1 MCIQRHVIKYQ
12 NMAGVRISSLREV
25 PTSLSAMPEFMD
37 FLQSQAEALDV
48 LTQNMETLGREEEDT
63 GFQSCIRFNGI
74 PILPPVMDEGR
85 CLEMQHYRQLATGVE
100 HRLAVQRRDR
110 LLNRV
115 QTVIQKIEERR
126 TPTPVTSPGMNGGDQ
141 PSVNTASSS
150 HNIPSIPYNPLNYS
164 FHDSQSDTLSS
175 SGRDTPRDKNADLQS
190 NDSETKVGHE
200 RDVSELDSGR
210 CDKGTVDESRPRYSR
225 ESSNQSSEIG
235 SDPNKMSYESQRV
248 VERRKWSSE
257 GEDSTVGQSPSS
269 DGFEGRGRSETES
282 IEESETRER
291 VDSTSGD
298 DWSGK
303 DRSNTETTEGSLQEV
318 DYYGMSLQNLIRKSV
333 EEQKADKS
341 QQNAVQTPANNP
353 ATSESGPMIVNFNA
367 NKGDVMDA
375 VLDNDNAEISSSCN
389 IEGPNITRQLKTSSS
404 FEGDSKMERSSQFT
418 SSSSSSDS
426 TLNRTIIAKDESL
439 QDKLTEVQGESPGHD
454 DNNIQGMKSTLECA
468 NVSDNQNESS
478 IKDLNKEADI
488 SQGGKESTVDSGVGT
503 VESRIR
509 SGTDDSVTSLLGEY
523 TPLPTVSPSVTPDVS
538 DILPTHGGPPVQS
551 DISDTLPHTNGEPRT
566 STANSG
572 EDHKLPESTE
582 EPSVHTQTLTT
593 SSMFFMSTDESLNTA
608 AQSCTLPISP
618 VSEDSDATLRDVN
631 DFEEERKSATPV
643 ADKQL
648 TKPDATAADKHL
660 SNSNISVHSPDAKQ
674 SSHEGQELTTKKGD
688 EVSTPK
694 HVRRGSYT
702 LEVPS
707 PALLQAEEKQKV
719 SPEGRSDYL
728 VRESGQFPIQSRQNA
743 QRSGVYLPDSGFM
756 TRYNNTAPS
765 TSGASLLPTTKSVKS
780 VTTPFEQHQHGQ
792 QTQHTSRPDSSAPA
806 SGETQRNSAPE
817 GSAEASH
824 VPTINP
830 EFLEQELQKYEDL
843 KAMMQHQHK
852 MQLALLMQEQERQR
866 LAMHQELELQ
876 EERIKMQKSKLEEQY
891 SRQAEISEQER
902 WTESAAALRRLE
914 GRDALPP
921 SPTHNSRPIL
931 HRTAPVSA
939 ASQQYGAT
947 LPGTSTVD
955 PSFPTHAILSRGN
968 HTDASVPTSEGA
980 GWRHTQSDTSTSYAS
995 LSTTPGQTSRTSQ
1008 RNPVNVGVQEPFV
1021 WHGSPV
1027 PKPEVPPPLRMTIHD
1042 TTDVPPRL
1050 QSKFER
1056 LSAAVKGY
1064 LTRRLLRTE
1073 KLQALR
1079 KTIKDT
1085 TELIMTLQQETP
1097 IRKGMVTTQDAELV
1111 QRVMVQ
1117 LQAALLEV
1125 HDVFFQL
1132 PVQGQMAIISHDRNI
1147 QEERKMKMNKAEPK
1161 AAEKR
1166 PSRLSSA
1173 TQKALQRKRQI
1184 RAAEAAVFGHSLTAP
1199 ARSSSTSP
1207 SRRKNTIN
1215 PRILRPIQGSSPV
1228 RSGTWN
1234 RAAKQAT
1241 KASEVRPKTAPNL
1254 NKDTGKPAKATSGPK
1269 TARRSLYPAVS
1280 TIPAK
1285 GKNTK
1290 YRK

>member
-1 MCIQRHVIKYQ
+1 
-12 NMAGVRISSLREV
+12 MAGVRISSLREV

-48 LTQNMETLGREEEDT
+48 LTQSMDALGREEEDT
-63 GFQSCIRFNGI
+63 GFQSCIKFNGI
-74 PILPPVMDEGR
+74 SILPPVMDEGR
-85 CLEMQHYRQLATGVE
+85 RLEMQRYRQLAAGVE

-126 TPTPVTSPGMNGGDQ
+126 TPTPVISPGMSNGDLPG
-141 PSVNTASSS
+141 VHAASSS
-150 HNIPSIPYNPLNYS
+150 HNSPSIPYNPLNYS
-164 FHDSQSDTLSS
+164 FHDPQSDTLSS
-175 SGRDTPRDKNADLQS
+175 SDRDTPRDNDADLQR
-190 NDSETKVGHE
+190 NDSEAKFGPE
-200 RDVSELDSGR
+200 RDVADHDPGR
-210 CDKGTVDESRPRYSR
+210 SDEGSVDGSRQRYGR
-225 ESSNQSSEIG
+225 ESSNQSSDFG
-235 SDPNKMSYESQRV
+235 MDRDPSKKSNEAV

-257 GEDSTVGQSPSS
+257 GEDSTSGQSPSS
-269 DGFEGRGRSETES
+269 DGFEGRVRSETVS
-282 IEESETRER
+282 TEESETRQR
-291 VDSTSGD
+291 ADSSSGD
-298 DWSGK
+298 DWVGR
-303 DRSNTETTEGSLQEV
+303 DRSNTGTTEESVEEV

-333 EEQKADKS
+333 EEQKAD
-341 QQNAVQTPANNP
+341 NAVQTIANNP
-353 ATSESGPMIVNFNA
+353 ATSESGSMIINSSTNT
-367 NKGDVMDA
+367 GDVRDD
-375 VLDNDNAEISSSCN
+375 VLNNDDTEFSNNCN
-389 IEGPNITRQLKTSSS
+389 KEGPNITGQLKSSSS
-404 FEGDSKMERSSQFT
+404 FEGDPKMERSSQCTT

-426 TLNRTIIAKDESL
+426 ALNRTIIAKDESL
-439 QDKLTEVQGESPGHD
+439 QDKLTEVQGEGPGHG
-454 DNNIQGMKSTLECA
+454 DNNIQGTNNAIDCA
-468 NVSDNQNESS
+468 NAFEKQNESNS
-478 IKDLNKEADI
+478 MDINKEVDR
-488 SQGGKESTVDSGVGT
+488 SQVGRVSTVDSGVGT

-523 TPLPTVSPSVTPDVS
+523 TPLPTVSPNVTPDVS
-538 DILPTHGGPPVQS
+538 DILPPHGGPAVQS
-551 DISDTLPHTNGEPRT
+551 DMSDTVPPSGGEEPSQRT
-566 STANSG
+566 SMANSRQ
-572 EDHKLPESTE
+572 EDKLPEPTE
-582 EPSVHTQTLTT
+582 EPSAHTQTLTT
-593 SSMFFMSTDESLNTA
+593 SSMFFMSTDESLNTV

-618 VSEDSDATLRDVN
+618 VSEDSDATLRDVT
-631 DFEEERKSATPV
+631 DFDEERTSATPV
-643 ADKQL
+643 PDKQQ
-648 TKPDATAADKHL
+648 TKPDASSTIAGKHS
-660 SNSNISVHSPDAKQ
+660 SNDDIYTHSSSSKQ
-674 SSHEGQELTTKKGD
+674 SPHEGQELTTKKGD

-702 LEVPS
+702 LDMPS

-728 VRESGQFPIQSRQNA
+728 VRQPAQFPVQSRQNA
-743 QRSGVYLPDSGFM
+743 QRSGVYIPDSGFT
-756 TRYNNTAPS
+756 TRYNNTVPA
-765 TSGASLLPTTKSVKS
+765 TSGASQLPTTTS
-780 VTTPFEQHQHGQ
+780 VTSMTTPYNPYQHGQ
-792 QTQHTSRPDSSAPA
+792 QPQHTSIPNSSDVV
-806 SGETQRNSAPE
+806 SGETQRNAAPD

-830 EFLEQELQKYEDL
+830 EFLEQELEKYEDL
-843 KAMMQHQHK
+843 KALMQHQHK
-852 MQLALLMQEQERQR
+852 MQLALLIQEQERQR

-876 EERIKMQKSKLEEQY
+876 EERIKMQKNKLQEQY
-891 SRQAEISEQER
+891 SRQAELSEQER
-902 WTESAAALRRLE
+902 WSESAAALRQLE

-921 SPTHNSRPIL
+921 SPTHNFSRPIL
-931 HRTAPVSA
+931 HRTAPVTA
-939 ASQQYGAT
+939 ASVQYSVT
-947 LPGTSTVD
+947 VPGTGTAN
-955 PSFPTHAILSRGN
+955 PSFPNQGILSKGQL
-968 HTDASVPTSEGA
+968 TGEVIPSDSTGEDA
-980 GWRHTQSDTSTSYAS
+980 GWRRTESDTSTSYAS
-995 LSTTPGQTSRTSQ
+995 PSTTHSETASISQ
-1008 RNPVNVGVQEPFV
+1008 RDAVRMGVQEPFV

-1027 PKPEVPPPLRMTIHD
+1027 PKPEVQPPLRMTIHD
-1042 TTDVPPRL
+1042 MTAVPPNV

-1073 KLQALR
+1073 KVQALR

-1085 TELIMTLQQETP
+1085 TELIMSLQQETP

-1132 PVQGQMAIISHDRNI
+1132 PVQGQMVIISQDRNI
-1147 QEERKMKMNKAEPK
+1147 QEERSMKMNKAEAR

-1199 ARSSSTSP
+1199 PRSSSTSP

-1215 PRILRPIQGSSPV
+1215 PR
-1228 RSGTWN
+1228 
-1234 RAAKQAT
+1234 AAKHAT

-1254 NKDTGKPAKATSGPK
+1254 NKDKGKPAKATSGPK
-1269 TARRSLYPAVS
+1269 TARRSLYSTVS
-1280 TIPAK
+1280 TMPAK

>member
-1 MCIQRHVIKYQ
+1 MCIQGHVIKYQ

-85 CLEMQHYRQLATGVE
+85 CLEMQRYRQLAAGVE

-126 TPTPVTSPGMNGGDQ
+126 TPTPVTSPGMSGGEQ
-141 PSVNTASSS
+141 SGVNTASSS

-175 SGRDTPRDKNADLQS
+175 SGRDTPRDKNPDLQS
-190 NDSETKVGHE
+190 NDSDTKFGHE
-200 RDVSELDSGR
+200 RDVSELHSGR
-210 CDKGTVDESRPRYSR
+210 CDEGTVDESRPRYSR

-235 SDPNKMSYESQRV
+235 SDPNKMSYESQTV

-269 DGFEGRGRSETES
+269 DGFECRVRSKTES
-282 IEESETRER
+282 TVESETKER

-298 DWSGK
+298 DWQGK
-303 DRSNTETTEGSLQEV
+303 DRSNTETTEGSLEEV

-341 QQNAVQTPANNP
+341 QQNAVQTPAINP
-353 ATSESGPMIVNFNA
+353 ATSDSGPMIVNFSA
-367 NKGDVMDA
+367 NKGDVRDD

-468 NVSDNQNESS
+468 NVSDNQNESNT
-478 IKDLNKEADI
+478 KDLNKDADI
-488 SQGGKESTVDSGVGT
+488 SQGGQESTVDSGVGT
-503 VESRIR
+503 AESRIR

-523 TPLPTVSPSVTPDVS
+523 TPLPTVSPNVTPDVS
-538 DILPTHGGPPVQS
+538 DILPTGGPTVQS
-551 DISDTLPHTNGEPRT
+551 DISDSLPQPGGEQRT
-566 STANSG
+566 STANPG
-572 EDHKLPESTE
+572 QDHKLPESTE

-593 SSMFFMSTDESLNTA
+593 SSMFFMSTDESLNTV

-643 ADKQL
+643 VLDNQQ

-660 SNSNISVHSPDAKQ
+660 SKNDISVHSPDAKQ
-674 SSHEGQELTTKKGD
+674 SSHEGQDLTTKKGD

-702 LEVPS
+702 LEMPS

-728 VRESGQFPIQSRQNA
+728 VREPGQFPVPSRQNA

-756 TRYNNTAPS
+756 TTCRYNNTAPS

-780 VTTPFEQHQHGQ
+780 VTTPLEQHQHGQ
-792 QTQHTSRPDSSAPA
+792 QTQHTSRPDSTAPA
-806 SGETQRNSAPE
+806 SGETQRNSALD
-817 GSAEASH
+817 AEASH

-843 KAMMQHQHK
+843 KALMQHQHK

-876 EERIKMQKSKLEEQY
+876 EERIKMQKTKLEEQY

-921 SPTHNSRPIL
+921 SPTHNFSRPIL

-939 ASQQYGAT
+939 ASQQYSVT
-947 LPGTSTVD
+947 LPGTRTMD
-955 PSFPTHAILSRGN
+955 PSFPTHAILSKGQLS
-968 HTDASVPTSEGA
+968 DASVPTSEGA

-995 LSTTPGQTSRTSQ
+995 PSPTHSQTSWTSQ

-1042 TTDVPPRL
+1042 LTDVPPRL

-1085 TELIMTLQQETP
+1085 TELIMSLQQETP

-1132 PVQGQMAIISHDRNI
+1132 PVQGQMVIISHDRNI

-1199 ARSSSTSP
+1199 PRSSSTSP

-1215 PRILRPIQGSSPV
+1215 P
-1228 RSGTWN
+1228 

-1254 NKDTGKPAKATSGPK
+1254 NKETGKPAKATSGPK

-1280 TIPAK
+1280 TMPAK

>member
-1 MCIQRHVIKYQ
+1 MFQAKARLK
-12 NMAGVRISSLREV
+12 LKV

-63 GFQSCIRFNGI
+63 GFQSCIKFNGI

-85 CLEMQHYRQLATGVE
+85 CLEMQRYRQLAAGVE

-126 TPTPVTSPGMNGGDQ
+126 TPTPVTSPGMNGGEQ
-141 PSVNTASSS
+141 SGVNTASSL
-150 HNIPSIPYNPLNYS
+150 HNIPYIPYNPLNYS
-164 FHDSQSDTLSS
+164 FLDSQSDTLSS
-175 SGRDTPRDKNADLQS
+175 SGRDTPRDKNPDLQS
-190 NDSETKVGHE
+190 NDSDTKFGHE
-200 RDVSELDSGR
+200 RDVTELDQGR
-210 CDKGTVDESRPRYSR
+210 SDNGNVDGSRPRFSR

-235 SDPNKMSYESQRV
+235 SDPNKMSYESQTV

-282 IEESETRER
+282 TGECETRKR

-303 DRSNTETTEGSLQEV
+303 DRSNTGTTEGSLEEV

-341 QQNAVQTPANNP
+341 KQNTVQTPANDP
-353 ATSESGPMIVNFNA
+353 ATSESGPIMVHSSA
-367 NKGDVMDA
+367 NIGDVRDD

-439 QDKLTEVQGESPGHD
+439 HDKLTEVQGESPGHD

-468 NVSDNQNESS
+468 NVSDNQDESNTE
-478 IKDLNKEADI
+478 DLNKEADI
-488 SQGGKESTVDSGVGT
+488 SQAGKESTVDSGVGT
-503 VESRIR
+503 AESRIR

-523 TPLPTVSPSVTPDVS
+523 TPLPTVSPNVTPDVS
-538 DILPTHGGPPVQS
+538 DILPTRGGPPVQS
-551 DISDTLPHTNGEPRT
+551 DISDTLPHTNGEQRT
-566 STANSG
+566 STANPG
-572 EDHKLPESTE
+572 QDHKLPESTE

-593 SSMFFMSTDESLNTA
+593 SSMFFMSTDESLNTV

-618 VSEDSDATLRDVN
+618 VSEDSDATLRDVI
-631 DFEEERKSATPV
+631 DFEEEQKSATPV

-660 SNSNISVHSPDAKQ
+660 SNNDVSVHSPDAKQ
-674 SSHEGQELTTKKGD
+674 SSHELDEGQDLITKKGD

-702 LEVPS
+702 LEMPS

-728 VRESGQFPIQSRQNA
+728 VREPGQFPIQSRQNA

-780 VTTPFEQHQHGQ
+780 VTTPLEQHQHGQ
-792 QTQHTSRPDSSAPA
+792 QTQRTSRPDSSAPV
-806 SGETQRNSAPE
+806 SGETQRDSAPD

-843 KAMMQHQHK
+843 KALMQHQHK

-891 SRQAEISEQER
+891 SRQAELSEQER
-902 WTESAAALRRLE
+902 WSESAAALRRLE

-939 ASQQYGAT
+939 ASQQYSVT

-955 PSFPTHAILSRGN
+955 PSFPTHAILSKGN
-968 HTDASVPTSEGA
+968 HTDPSAPTSEGA
-980 GWRHTQSDTSTSYAS
+980 GWRHTQSDASTSYAS
-995 LSTTPGQTSRTSQ
+995 PSTTHSQTSRTSQ

-1042 TTDVPPRL
+1042 TTDVPPHL

-1085 TELIMTLQQETP
+1085 TELIMSLQQETP

-1132 PVQGQMAIISHDRNI
+1132 PVQGQMAIITHDRNI

-1199 ARSSSTSP
+1199 PRSSSTSP

-1215 PRILRPIQGSSPV
+1215 PSNIRTQDCQEKPVSSSQYNP
-1228 RSGTWN
+1228 
-1234 RAAKQAT
+1234 
-1241 KASEVRPKTAPNL
+1241 
-1254 NKDTGKPAKATSGPK
+1254 GK
-1269 TARRSLYPAVS
+1269 
-1280 TIPAK
+1280 
-1285 GKNTK
+1285 
-1290 YRK
+1290 RKEY